1 MSDTIKRIKNQETAR
16 RINRL
21 FGEYTVTPDD
31 EPTRKPSGLE
41 IDWMEFFVVVIF
53 VLIGTPIVYS
63 VIIDNV
69 SAWLNSFYF

>member
-1 MSDTIKRIKNQETAR
+1 MNPYEP
-16 RINRL
+16 
-21 FGEYTVTPDD
+21 PDD
-31 EPTRKPSGLE
+31 DPTRKPSGLE
-41 IDWMEFFVVVIF
+41 IDWMEFFVVVIV